1 MASNLP
7 PNMPPSAG
15 SKPPTATAFRRFLTR
30 GEAATLIGMLMV
42 IFSLYLIWEYHAVE
56 AGPLPAVSGLFA
68 ELKPIPRTGQALPK
82 SIRWTLIGSAL
93 LCGALLLWPPNE
105 KTRLPLAVLNGACG
119 LACVIIPLSWLAR
132 FGLQPG
138 IAVALLGGILLV
150 FGALERLNALSK
162 PASAP

>member
-82 SIRWTLIGSAL
+82 SIRWTLIGS
-93 LCGALLLWPPNE
+93 
-105 KTRLPLAVLNGACG
+105 G
-119 LACVIIPLSWLAR
+119 LVCVIIPLSWLAR